1 MTEERILQWW
11 TTHFEGQD
19 LQSISTMGGS
29 LSRNDLYLINDKM
42 VLKIYNEVFNRFAKE
57 TKALKVLQKSDL
69 APQIIYKT
77 RRDPVFGTN
86 TVLMSF
92 VEGCNLLHTFYLYDK
107 QQQVEILKKIAK
119 TIQALHQSKVKA
131 EFKLPS
137 YALTKDLENLLG
149 KRRVLKYA
157 PTEIIELAR
166 NKLKAIEPQI
176 ITGQGVFT
184 HGDLHLGNF
193 MVCGDQVK
201 IIDFEFAKI
210 DFAWRETT
218 NLIKFFLVGSD
229 DLIKQSEHL
238 ANVYAYG
245 NLVES
250 LKILAQH
257 SPTVFDKQAKVW
269 IEVLMLKQILGAFAH
284 DPKDWMVT
292 RYHAGAKFMFDILFQ
307 QDLLSQL
314 LS

>member
-1 MTEERILQWW
+1 
-11 TTHFEGQD
+11 
-19 LQSISTMGGS
+19 
-29 LSRNDLYLINDKM
+29 
-42 VLKIYNEVFNRFAKE
+42 
-57 TKALKVLQKSDL
+57 
-69 APQIIYKT
+69 
-77 RRDPVFGTN
+77 
-86 TVLMSF
+86 
-92 VEGCNLLHTFYLYDK
+92 
-107 QQQVEILKKIAK
+107 
-119 TIQALHQSKVKA
+119 
-131 EFKLPS
+131 
-137 YALTKDLENLLG
+137 
-149 KRRVLKYA
+149 
-157 PTEIIELAR
+157 
-166 NKLKAIEPQI
+166 
-176 ITGQGVFT
+176 
-184 HGDLHLGNF
+184 